1 MPGLLPISVLLLT
14 HNEAGRLERLLPTL
28 AFAAETVV
36 VDDVSQD
43 ETVAVA
49 ERLGAQVHVR
59 ALNGFAPQ
67 RRFALERCTQPWV
80 LWVDADE
87 RLDARALE
95 ALTRTVNDD
104 PQAGGP
110 VAAYS
115 WERRTWFLG
124 RRIRWCGWRGERVT
138 RLFHRA
144 SARFDDAPVH
154 ERVHIT
160 GATAELPGILEHHS
174 YEDWETCKTKLV
186 RYAHAG
192 AEARRRAGRRA
203 GILDVAFRPLARFVR
218 MYVLQLGVLDGGHG
232 FAVCALAAAN
242 VFLREMELWAER
254 RPAR

>member
-1 MPGLLPISVLLLT
+1 MPLPISVLLLT
-14 HNEAGRLERLLPTL
+14 RDEEGRVERLLPAL
-28 AFAAETVV
+28 AFAAEMVV
-36 VDDVSQD
+36 VDDRSED
-43 ETVAVA
+43 GTAAVA

-59 ALNGFAPQ
+59 VLEGFGPQ
-67 RRFALERCTQPWV
+67 RRFALEHCTQPWV
-80 LWVDADE
+80 LWIDADE

-95 ALTRTVNDD
+95 AVTRTVNDD
-104 PQAGGP
+104 PGAGGP

-115 WERRTWFLG
+115 LERRTWFLG
-124 RRIRWCGWRGERVT
+124 RRIRWCGWGGERVT

-160 GATAELPGILEHHS
+160 GAIAELPGILEHHS
-174 YEDWETCKTKLV
+174 YENWEACRTKLV

-242 VFLREMELWAER
+242 VFLREMELWADR